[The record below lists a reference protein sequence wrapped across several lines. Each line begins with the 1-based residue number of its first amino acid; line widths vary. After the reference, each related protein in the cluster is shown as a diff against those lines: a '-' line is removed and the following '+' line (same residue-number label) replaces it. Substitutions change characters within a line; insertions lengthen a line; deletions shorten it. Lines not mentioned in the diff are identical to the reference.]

1 MTIQGIDILRHHDL
15 TLALLAVAICALG
28 SFITLVLYA
37 QARELH
43 GEARAGWIFLSGFAA
58 GAVMWTTHFVGML
71 AFNPGVAIGKVCPA
85 R

>member
-1 MTIQGIDILRHHDL
+1 MIIQGVDILRQHDL

-43 GEARAGWIFLSGFAA
+43 G
-58 GAVMWTTHFVGML
+58 
-71 AFNPGVAIGKVCPA
+71 
-85 R
+85 